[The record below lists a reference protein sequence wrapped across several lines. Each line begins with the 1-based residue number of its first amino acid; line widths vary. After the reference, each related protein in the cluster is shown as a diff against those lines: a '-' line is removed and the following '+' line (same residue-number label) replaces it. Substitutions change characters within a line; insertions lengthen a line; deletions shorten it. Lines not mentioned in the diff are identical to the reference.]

1 MKRSKSRE
9 FVFHGDSRYSWLK
22 VKIETVFALGI
33 EKQISPLSKMTSFY
47 AFLARD
53 NDAPLFISTM
63 QRRMKDGHQIVLKFS
78 VSKNPSR
85 LRTYPSWDL
94 EAIDR
99 ERCAV
104 KLMGHTPRTSIRSIL
119 HNHA

>member
-33 EKQISPLSKMTSFY
+33 EKQITPLSKMTSFY

-53 NDAPLFISTM
+53 NDAPLFLSAI
-63 QRRMKDGHQIVLKFS
+63 QRRMKDGCRIVLKNA
-78 VSKNPSR
+78 VSTNSSR
-85 LRTYPSWDL
+85 LRTYPSWNL

-99 ERCAV
+99 ERYAV
-104 KLMGHTPRTSIRSIL
+104 KLMGHTPRTSLRTIL
-119 HNHA
+119 RNHA